1 MAGNGTTYT
10 IDIQAPTGNAAKA
23 AAAVDALASRL
34 ETATTAAEESAAA
47 VTAGE
52 KAFAAAER
60 AAAGAAVA
68 VERIGQKIAALEGL
82 DEASQ
87 RAAAALARVNVQA
100 DAARQKLALAEAA
113 GDADAIAAANEKLNG
128 VLERQVTAQ
137 AKATLAAQAA
147 ADAVP
152 KIAALRDRHAEATA
166 AAEKA
171 NSALAAEASTLDGLK
186 GSAARAAD
194 AQVATAEAFG
204 KAKKAAEEAAKAS
217 KKAEGSGEAQEALEG
232 IAKLSGPLGGTV
244 NKAKEAVEGFKKLS
258 KSLGSAGTYVAIG
271 AAMVAIATGLALVGA
286 AAVAG
291 VAKITWWAIELSDSQ
306 GVIKAEM
313 KRLDTGF
320 KKLFSGLKLDKFLSD
335 FSSVVDLFDETNA
348 AGKAIKVVF
357 EDLFQPIVDGAGDM
371 IAAARTAFLKFE
383 IMALKALIAIKPYGS
398 VILAVVKVLGIMA
411 AVVGGVLLVAITA
424 IAANLAIMA
433 TGIAIII
440 TAVTAFVAGIV
451 WLSLKLQ
458 ELTTWI
464 GTGIVDAFNA
474 ASAWLSSFS
483 LADVGSNIITGLV
496 NGIMTAGP
504 AVLKALGGVVQGAVD
519 GAKKLLGIASPSK
532 VFAEIGGYTA
542 EGMAVGVEAGAGNVQ
557 GALETMVS
565 PPEVKAASAETGSRG
580 GGGANLSGAVFN
592 FYGVEGAEDARA
604 KFEETLLRVLEGD
617 AAKLGAA

>member
-1 MAGNGTTYT
+1 MAGSGTSYT

-34 ETATTAAEESAAA
+34 ASATTAADEAAAA

-60 AAAGAAVA
+60 AAEGAAVA
-68 VERIGQKIAALEGL
+68 VERIGAKITALEGL

-100 DAARQKLALAEAA
+100 DAARQKLAIAEAS
-113 GDADAIAAANEKLNG
+113 GDAEAVAAAHERLNA

-137 AKATLAAQAA
+137 AKATLASQAA

-152 KIAALRDRHAEATA
+152 KIAALRDRHAEASA

-171 NSALAAEASTLDGLK
+171 NAALAAEAATLDGLK
-186 GSAARAAD
+186 ASAANAAA
-194 AQVATAEAFG
+194 AQVETVDALG
-204 KAKKAAEEAAKAS
+204 KAKKAAEQAAKAN
-217 KKAEGSGEAQEALEG
+217 KAAEGTGEAQDALEG

-244 NKAKEAVEGFKKLS
+244 NQAKEAVEGFKKLS
-258 KSLGSAGTYVAIG
+258 KSLGSAGPYVAV
-271 AAMVAIATGLALVGA
+271 AAAFVAIATGLALVGA
-286 AAVAG
+286 AAIAG
-291 VAKITWWAIELSDSQ
+291 VAKVTWWAINLSDEQ

-313 KRLDTGF
+313 TRLEKGF
-320 KKLFSGLKLDKFLSD
+320 KKLFSGLKLEKFLSD

-357 EDLFQPIVDGAGDM
+357 EDLFQPIVDGSGDM
-371 IAAARTAFLKFE
+371 IAAARTAFLKLE

-398 VILAVVKVLGIMA
+398 TILMVAKAFGVMA
-411 AVVGGVLLVAITA
+411 AVVTGVVLVVLAA

-433 TGIAIII
+433 VGIGIVI
-440 TAVTAFVAGIV
+440 TAITAFVAGVV

-464 GTGIVDAFNA
+464 SGGIVDAFNA

-483 LADVGSNIITGLV
+483 LAEVGGNIISGLV
-496 NGIMTAGP
+496 NGILGAGP

-532 VFAEIGGYTA
+532 VFAEIGGFTA
-542 EGMAVGVEAGAGNVQ
+542 EGMAVGVEDGAANVQ

-592 FYGVEGAEDARA
+592 FYGVDGAEDARA

-617 AAKLGAA
+617 AAKLGVA

>member
-1 MAGNGTTYT
+1 MAGSGTSYT
-10 IDIQAPTGNAAKA
+10 IDIQAPRGNAEKA

-34 ETATTAAEESAAA
+34 SSATTAADEAAAA

-52 KAFAAAER
+52 RAFAAAER

-68 VERIGQKIAALEGL
+68 VERIGAKITALEGL
-82 DEASQ
+82 DDASQ

-100 DAARQKLALAEAA
+100 DAARQKLTLAEAS
-113 GDADAIAAANEKLNG
+113 GDAEAVAAAHEKLNA

-147 ADAVP
+147 ADAAP
-152 KIAALRDRHAEATA
+152 KIAALRDRHVEASA

-171 NSALAAEASTLDGLK
+171 NAALAAEAATLDGLK
-186 GSAARAAD
+186 ASAASAAAAQIDTVD
-194 AQVATAEAFG
+194 ALG
-204 KAKKAAEEAAKAS
+204 KARKAAEEAAKAG
-217 KKAEGSGEAQEALEG
+217 KAAAGTGETKDALEG

-244 NKAKEAVEGFKKLS
+244 MRAKDAVEGFQKLG
-258 KSLGSAGTYVAIG
+258 KSLGSAGPYVAI
-271 AAMVAIATGLALVGA
+271 AAALVAIATGLALVAG

-291 VAKITWWAIELSDSQ
+291 VAKVTWWAIELSDSNK
-306 GVIKAEM
+306 VIEKEQ
-313 KRLDTGF
+313 KRLKTGF
-320 KKLFSGLKLDKFLSD
+320 EKLFSGLKLDKFLSD
-335 FSSVVDLFDETNA
+335 FSSVVDLFDESNA

-371 IAAARTAFLKFE
+371 IAAARTAFLQLE

-398 VILAVVKVLGIMA
+398 I
-411 AVVGGVLLVAITA
+411 LLVAVKAFLALGAVIGGTVLVVLGAVAFSLGMLAVA
-424 IAANLAIMA
+424 IGIVVSAAL
-433 TGIAIII
+433 
-440 TAVTAFVAGIV
+440 AFVAGIV
-451 WLSLKLQ
+451 WLSAKLR
-458 ELTTWI
+458 ELNTLI
-464 GTGIVDAFNA
+464 GSALVDAFNA
-474 ASAWLSSFS
+474 AAAWLSSFS
-483 LADVGSNIITGLV
+483 LAEVGGNIITGLV
-496 NGIMTAGP
+496 NGILGAGP

-542 EGMAVGVEAGAGNVQ
+542 EGMAVGVEDGASNVQ

-565 PPEVKAASAETGSRG
+565 PPEVKAASAETGNR

-617 AAKLGAA
+617 AAKLGVA